1 MTALEKFA
9 GILNLVALA
18 CFVVGGIFM
27 FLVVPTFYAANEWD
41 MNDSVKI
48 GAGWVIGGIVAIVA
62 GAFAILP
69 AAAAFFGKKK

>member
-1 MTALEKFA
+1 
-9 GILNLVALA
+9 
-18 CFVVGGIFM
+18 M
-27 FLVVPTFYAANEWD
+27 FLVVPTFYGANGVEPKDIPDGAA
-41 MNDSVKI
+41 I